1 MIVAFKTSTI
11 LVVMGGGYSKG
22 ELKSSSPY
30 TFSEYLNIEMHSE
43 TLRNQRNI

>member
-11 LVVMGGGYSKG
+11 FVIGGGG
-22 ELKSSSPY
+22 IRRESSSPY
-30 TFSEYLNIEMHSE
+30 TFSEYLNIEMHLE